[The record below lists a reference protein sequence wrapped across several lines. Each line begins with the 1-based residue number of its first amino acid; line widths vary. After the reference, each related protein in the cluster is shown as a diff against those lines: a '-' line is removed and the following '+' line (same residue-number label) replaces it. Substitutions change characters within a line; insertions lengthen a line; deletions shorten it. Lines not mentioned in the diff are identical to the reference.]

1 MNLPSQ
7 TMGREEH
14 PGVIQDAWNK
24 LFSEHDVLINL
35 ISFKVGDAYNYQA
48 YWKHLPTG
56 TYRHVKDGHDV
67 NALDMRRIKTFESPW
82 TALAEA
88 IDAAHNWLAASG
100 S

>member
-24 LFSEHDVLINL
+24 LFTEHDVLINL
-35 ISFKVGDAYNYQA
+35 ISFKVGDVYNYQA

-56 TYRHVKDGHDV
+56 AWQHVKEVSTPDAPDV
-67 NALDMRRIKTFESPW
+67 RRIRTFESPW

-88 IDAAHNWLAASG
+88 IDAAHNWLAER
-100 S
+100 